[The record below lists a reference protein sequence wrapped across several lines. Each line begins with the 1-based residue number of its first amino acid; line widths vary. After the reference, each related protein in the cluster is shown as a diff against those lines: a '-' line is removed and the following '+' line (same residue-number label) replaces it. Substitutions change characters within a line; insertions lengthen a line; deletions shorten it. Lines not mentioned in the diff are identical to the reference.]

1 MYEWEIFVPGIG
13 SKKKKK
19 TMAFKRSQLFEALP
33 KVEALTIRYKNKS
46 MPFKI
51 IAI

>member
-1 MYEWEIFVPGIG
+1 LEIIWGIFVPGIG
-13 SKKKKK
+13 SKKT

-33 KVEALTIRYKNKS
+33 KVEALTIRYENKS
-46 MPFKI
+46 MPFKT